1 MIVKFL
7 YFDAVGRGS
16 VTAEST
22 ANTDEC
28 IYSAYFEIIFVF

>member
-1 MIVKFL
+1 MQSGGVLLQQK
-7 YFDAVGRGS
+7 
-16 VTAEST
+16 ST